1 MVLGRA
7 AHATLTL
14 LFARTLDAF
23 KMAFTARKKV
33 RSPSTSRVSGARRE
47 PVAGSV
53 DGDSVFRH
61 RGPRL
66 SLPGFFRASR
76 PRVDPRTRPRGMLTT
91 SDPRF
96 HDPQIVKDDGAAPGP
111 FEETVAQVRAARS
124 PGSVLESFLGFKSER
139 ACETRTE
146 ETRRRASSRRS
157 RDTRARRLERV
168 LVNTRTRHAAID
180 ARRFG

>member
-1 MVLGRA
+1 MSFNIALDDELDAVVLGRA

-124 PGSVLESFLGFKSER
+124 PGSALDTF
-139 ACETRTE
+139 
-146 ETRRRASSRRS
+146 SR
-157 RDTRARRLERV
+157 V
-168 LVNTRTRHAAID
+168 
-180 ARRFG
+180 